1 VLLEAEAVGMAAV
14 MLVRKVV
21 LAEVVEPRMFG
32 LVE

>member
-1 VLLEAEAVGMAAV
+1 MAAV

>member
-1 VLLEAEAVGMAAV
+1 MAAV

-32 LVE
+32 LVEQLLETELL